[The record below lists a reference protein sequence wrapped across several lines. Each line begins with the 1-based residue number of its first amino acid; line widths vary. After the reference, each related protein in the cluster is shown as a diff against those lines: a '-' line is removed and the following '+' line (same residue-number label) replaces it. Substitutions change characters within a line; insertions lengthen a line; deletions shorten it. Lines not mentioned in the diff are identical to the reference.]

1 MLAIF
6 DKIFLTGC
14 SFWTIII
21 ALSLIALSF
30 VFLVAGVCTHEKSF
44 GGPFSNNETSYHLLL
59 AFWIL
64 LNVAWGLFAIVCI
77 VEIITSFVYFTRGMS
92 DIEFVIRFIIY
103 LVILYGLGSLV
114 ERIYGDGS
122 RGVGRNTPFQRFQKY
137 MEPPFWNK

>member
-6 DKIFLTGC
+6 DKIFLTGF

-21 ALSLIALSF
+21 ALSLIVLSF
-30 VFLVAGVCTHEKSF
+30 VFLIAGVCTHEKSF
-44 GGPFSNNETSYHLLL
+44 GPFSNNETSYHLLL

-64 LNVAWGLFAIVCI
+64 LNVAWGLFVIVCI

-103 LVILYGLGSLV
+103 LVILFGLGSLV